1 MHDKQ
6 FKEQKDVIMDAMI
19 PNIDNMIAYQTTSTQ
34 ERIMEDVG
42 QRLGE
47 LNEELKETIVQH
59 KYGQKQI
66 RIND

>member
-1 MHDKQ
+1 
-6 FKEQKDVIMDAMI
+6 MDAMI